1 MDERL
6 ASYLDDRRDEHRDA
20 LFELLRQPSVSARGE
35 GLDACADLLIDIIGR
50 YGFDARAIPTST
62 APIVYLSETVDESL
76 PTVLFYG
83 HYDVQPADDD
93 TAWDSPPF
101 DPEVRDASIY
111 ARGAGDNKGQLLTHV
126 FALDAVKSV
135 FGALPVNVRFVFE
148 GGEEND
154 SVGFREFID
163 EHADL
168 IDADLVYVA
177 DGPMHESGRP
187 TVLYGNRGLVSADI
201 SMTGANTDLHSGNFG
216 GPVPN
221 PATELVTL
229 LADLVGDGDIALP
242 GFYDDVAITDA
253 DRAAVA
259 DIPGDPAAIRESLD
273 LDAFTVDD
281 ADYYERLL
289 LEPTLSINGLT
300 AGDTGPG
307 LKTIIPAEAQAKLD
321 IRLVPDQ
328 DPEDVY
334 AALET
339 FVAERAPEA
348 DVDHIGT
355 FPPMKTPLTT
365 EYAAPVRAALEDAWG
380 EPPVDVPL
388 LGGSLPVAYF
398 RRATDVPILIVPYAN
413 PDQNNH
419 SPNEHLDVECFENGI
434 RTTAAFL
441 GRLGSL

>member
-6 ASYLDDRRDEHRDA
+6 ASYLDDRRDEHRDT

-201 SMTGANTDLHSGNFG
+201 SMRGANTDLHSGNFG

-229 LADLVGDGDIALP
+229 LADLVGDRQCRVGRADRLP
-242 GFYDDVAITDA
+242 GFLGHAGDGYQFRVP
-253 DRAAVA
+253 DRLAAFRQHEEIV
-259 DIPGDPAAIRESLD
+259 DERLHPRHRPIHRLVRGFRDLSLD
-273 LDAFTVDD
+273 RF
-281 ADYYERLL
+281 
-289 LEPTLSINGLT
+289 
-300 AGDTGPG
+300 
-307 LKTIIPAEAQAKLD
+307 
-321 IRLVPDQ
+321 
-328 DPEDVY
+328 
-334 AALET
+334 
-339 FVAERAPEA
+339 
-348 DVDHIGT
+348 
-355 FPPMKTPLTT
+355 
-365 EYAAPVRAALEDAWG
+365 
-380 EPPVDVPL
+380 
-388 LGGSLPVAYF
+388 
-398 RRATDVPILIVPYAN
+398 
-413 PDQNNH
+413 
-419 SPNEHLDVECFENGI
+419 
-434 RTTAAFL
+434 
-441 GRLGSL
+441 